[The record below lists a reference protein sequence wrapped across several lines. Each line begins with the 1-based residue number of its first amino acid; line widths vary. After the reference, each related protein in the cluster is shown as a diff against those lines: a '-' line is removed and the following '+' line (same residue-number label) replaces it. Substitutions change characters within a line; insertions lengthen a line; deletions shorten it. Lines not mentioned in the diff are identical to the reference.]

1 MKPMLRFKRLA
12 VLALAAPLW
21 ACTPL
26 SEYVKPEVAVPA
38 HWSTEAPWRQGKPGD
53 AALKGAWWEIFG
65 DAELDRLVQQA
76 MVQSPNLQLAIA
88 RLDQAKATVTVESAG
103 LYPSLDLSAG
113 AARSKTSKNRP
124 LASPTAQHIS
134 MTQNDFT
141 LGLAVN
147 YEADIAGRVS
157 SGVKAAQAG
166 AEQAQAELENARLLL
181 AAELAADYFSLR
193 ELDAEIA
200 VVKES
205 IALQRK
211 ALEFVSARHDLG
223 AASGLDVA
231 QQQAQLDATLTQIDA
246 LQQQRARFE
255 HAIATLTGTP
265 APGFSLPERPLVA
278 AVPAIP
284 VALPSD
290 VLERRPDIAAAERAM
305 AAANARIGV
314 AHAAFYPS
322 VMLSP
327 KAGLESATLGKL
339 FSASSL
345 LWSFGVSA
353 VQSIFDAGRNRANLN
368 YAEAGYQATV
378 ASYKQAVLAAMQ
390 EVEDGL
396 TGSVILD
403 RAATNTA
410 NAVASSQRVL
420 DLATA
425 RYEGGIGTH
434 LDVIAAQ
441 QSLLANQRQA
451 VQVAG
456 QQLQVAVFL
465 VKALGGGWQAP

>member
-1 MKPMLRFKRLA
+1 MRFFQPKRLVIVAA
-12 VLALAAPLW
+12 VAQLW
-21 ACTPL
+21 ACTPGP
-26 SEYVKPEVAVPA
+26 EYVKPEVAVPA
-38 HWSTEAPWRQGKPGD
+38 HWSTEAPWRQGKPDD
-53 AALKGAWWEIFG
+53 AALKGPWWEIFG
-65 DAELDRLVQQA
+65 DTDLNTLEQQA
-76 MVQSPNLQLAIA
+76 MTQSPSLELAAA
-88 RLDQAKATVTVESAG
+88 RLEQAKATATVASAG
-103 LYPSLDLSAG
+103 LYPSLDLTGG
-113 AARSKTSKNRP
+113 ATRSKTSKNRP
-124 LASPTAQHIS
+124 LASPTAQRIS

-147 YEADIAGRVS
+147 YEADVAGRVS
-157 SGVKAAQAG
+157 SSVKAAQASTQ
-166 AEQAQAELENARLLL
+166 QAQADLENAKLLL
-181 AAELAADYFSLR
+181 AAELASDYFSLR

-205 IALQRK
+205 IDLQRK
-211 ALEFVSARHDLG
+211 ALEFVTARHDLG

-255 HAIATLTGTP
+255 HAIATLSGTP
-265 APGFSLPERPLVA
+265 APSFSLPEKVQAPKL
-278 AVPAIP
+278 PEIP

-290 VLERRPDIAAAERAM
+290 VLQRRPDVASSERAM
-305 AAANARIGV
+305 AAANAQIGV
-314 AHAAFYPS
+314 AKAAFYPS

-327 KAGLESATLGKL
+327 KVGLESATLGSL

-353 VQSIFDAGRNRANLN
+353 VQTVFDAGRNQGNLD
-368 YAEAGYQATV
+368 YAQAGYQATV
-378 ASYKQAVLAAMQ
+378 ASYKQSVLTAMQ

-396 TGSVILD
+396 SGSAILG
-403 RAATNTA
+403 RAATNTQ

-434 LDVIAAQ
+434 LDVIVAQ
-441 QSLLANQRQA
+441 QGLLTGQRQA

-456 QQLQVAVFL
+456 QQYQVAVYL
-465 VKALGGGWQAP
+465 VKALGGGWQAK